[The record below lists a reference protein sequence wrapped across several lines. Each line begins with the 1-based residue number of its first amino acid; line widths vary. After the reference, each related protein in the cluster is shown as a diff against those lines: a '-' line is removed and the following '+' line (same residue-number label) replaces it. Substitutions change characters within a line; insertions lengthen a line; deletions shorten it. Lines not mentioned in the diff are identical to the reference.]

1 VTAPQRPRARGD
13 LTVVELDGEAVVYDE
28 ATGNLHHLN
37 PTATLIFSR
46 CDGTATAAE
55 ISEELAAAFGLP
67 REEIEPQVRR
77 LLRALRRAELLE
89 RPDGGNGRGRTDRRD
104 GRTAR
109 SRGGGGT
116 SAARATEGRAGR
128 SGRRA

>member
-1 VTAPQRPRARGD
+1 VTAPRRPRARED

-55 ISEELAAAFGLP
+55 ISQELAEAFGLP
-67 REEIEPQVRR
+67 RGEIEPQVRR

-89 RPDGGNGRGRTDRRD
+89 PPDGGNGRD
-104 GRTAR
+104 G
-109 SRGGGGT
+109 RGGGP
-116 SAARATEGRAGR
+116 ARPR
-128 SGRRA
+128 SGRRPRTARGTDGRAQRPGRRA

>member
-1 VTAPQRPRARGD
+1 M
-13 LTVVELDGEAVVYDE
+13 VELDGEAVVYDE

-37 PTATLIFSR
+37 PTATLIFAR

-55 ISEELAAAFGLP
+55 ISQELAEAFGLP

-89 RPDGGNGRGRTDRRD
+89 LPEGSPGRADGEAGAD
-104 GRTAR
+104 GRRGGRRAVDGPRAR
-109 SRGGGGT
+109 SGRARG
-116 SAARATEGRAGR
+116 ERAGR
-128 SGRRA
+128 PGRRA